1 MNMQFFEVFETLKV
15 AKELQDM
22 FEDTVIER
30 VAASRINQEVKIYI
44 MSTHL
49 ISRKLVKKMQY
60 QIKKQLFADTSNEV
74 RLCDRYELS
83 AQYTPDKLMDAYYE
97 SLLEEMKDSS
107 ILEYNLFKMA
117 DYKVE
122 GDTIEIEMEDNFVAK
137 NKSSNMKRILEDN
150 FSNRFGYA
158 INIKFNYV
166 DPPEK
171 DEEDIK
177 EIYAKAMRKHHMS
190 HDEDGDV
197 YIAASDESGHLMKE
211 SDNTSISVGS
221 TKGNAQ
227 EVPKAE
233 SKDKSA
239 DTRGA
244 KTEKTKYNTYKKLPQ
259 DPDIIYGK
267 SFEGEAIAISEI
279 QDEVGEV
286 VVRGR
291 VNKFETREL
300 RNEKTI
306 ITFAVT
312 DFTDTISAKIFVK
325 NEQVAD
331 IASVLKNGIFI
342 KMKGMALMD
351 KYDREIS
358 ISSIV
363 GIKTIPDFTTSR
375 VDNAPVKR
383 VELHAHTMMSD
394 MDAVVDAKTLIKRAM
409 AWGHNSIAITDHGVV
424 QAFTEANHVVE
435 KSDFKVIYGV
445 EAYLVDDLKDIVE
458 NGKGQTL
465 DAPSVVF

>member
-1 MNMQFFEVFETLKV
+1 MEEKEVVDMNMQFFEVFETLKV
-15 AKELQDM
+15 AKELHDM

-60 QIKKQLFADTSNEV
+60 QIKKQLFGDTTNDI
-74 RLCDRYELS
+74 RLYDRYELS
-83 AQYTPDKLMDAYYE
+83 AQYTPDKLMAAYYD

-117 DYKVE
+117 NYKVE

-166 DPPEK
+166 EPPEK

-190 HDEDGDV
+190 SDEDGEV
-197 YIAASDESGHLMKE
+197 YIAASDESGQLTKE
-211 SDNTSISVGS
+211 TNHS
-221 TKGNAQ
+221 TEASGRTNGNGDVIKT
-227 EVPKAE
+227 E
-233 SKDKSA
+233 KDKSVE
-239 DTRGA
+239 A
-244 KTEKTKYNTYKKLPQ
+244 KTAKPEKAKYSSYKKLPP

-267 SFEGEAIAISEI
+267 SFEGEAVAISEI

-291 VNKFETREL
+291 INKFETREL

-312 DFTDTISAKIFVK
+312 DFTDTI
-325 NEQVAD
+325 
-331 IASVLKNGIFI
+331 
-342 KMKGMALMD
+342 
-351 KYDREIS
+351 
-358 ISSIV
+358 
-363 GIKTIPDFTTSR
+363 
-375 VDNAPVKR
+375 
-383 VELHAHTMMSD
+383 
-394 MDAVVDAKTLIKRAM
+394 
-409 AWGHNSIAITDHGVV
+409 
-424 QAFTEANHVVE
+424 
-435 KSDFKVIYGV
+435 
-445 EAYLVDDLKDIVE
+445 
-458 NGKGQTL
+458 
-465 DAPSVVF
+465 